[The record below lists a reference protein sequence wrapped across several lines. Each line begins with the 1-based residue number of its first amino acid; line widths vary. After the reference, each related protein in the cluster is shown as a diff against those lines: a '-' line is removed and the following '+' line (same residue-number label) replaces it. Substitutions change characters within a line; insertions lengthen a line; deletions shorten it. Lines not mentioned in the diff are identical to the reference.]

1 MPVELRVISFQVR
14 NNFIASKGGIFMTLH
29 DLGLLVLLLSP
40 GMLLSVLILSTFAA
54 GG

>member
-1 MPVELRVISFQVR
+1 MNVNLLNLRR
-14 NNFIASKGGIFMTLH
+14 NAMTLH

>member
-1 MPVELRVISFQVR
+1 
-14 NNFIASKGGIFMTLH
+14 MTLH

>member
-1 MPVELRVISFQVR
+1 
-14 NNFIASKGGIFMTLH
+14 MTIH

>member
-1 MPVELRVISFQVR
+1 M
-14 NNFIASKGGIFMTLH
+14 NLH
-29 DLGLLVLLLSP
+29 DLGLLVLLLCP